1 MSFRTSRAQKD
12 KGVQNSLFQ
21 MCVDEISISLVL
33 ICIFSFKI
41 SSLQLNFKGRSQ
53 TLCSDPF
60 VHSPFCKQN
69 SAREFNSKVSENIT
83 VKFIAPS

>member
-1 MSFRTSRAQKD
+1 MKIALT
-12 KGVQNSLFQ
+12 KGAVHGPELW
-21 MCVDEISISLVL
+21 ELIL
-33 ICIFSFKI
+33 ICIFCFKI